1 MSRLS
6 RAVFGFLDLLLALL
20 IASMALMVFVNVVL
34 RYLWNSGLPLSD
46 ELSRFAFVWL
56 TFIGAVVVYHHRQH
70 MGMETLVAQMGP
82 RGRRVLMGISDLV
95 ILGCAVVLTHG
106 TWKQLP
112 INASMSAP
120 VSGLS
125 MAWVYGI
132 GLFTGAGIILITLER
147 LLRLATGRITEAEL
161 RGFGGEMEEIY
172 GEDPAGSGPH
182 PKPKAGDRAE

>member
-1 MSRLS
+1 MTRASRIFF
-6 RAVFGFLDLLLALL
+6 RFLDIMLALL
-20 IASMALMVFVNVVL
+20 LGAMALMVFVNVVM
-34 RYLWNSGLPLSD
+34 RYTMNSGLPLSD

-70 MGMETLVAQMGP
+70 MGMETVVAQFSR
-82 RGRRVLMGISDLV
+82 RGRLVLMGLSDLL
-95 ILGCAVVLTHG
+95 ILGCAGVLTHG

-147 LLRLATGRITEAEL
+147 LFRLATGRITEAEIS
-161 RGFGGEMEEIY
+161 GFGGEMEDLY
-172 GEDPAGSGPH
+172 DSPAR
-182 PKPKAGDRAE
+182 PKAGDRAE

>member
-6 RAVFGFLDLLLALL
+6 RFFFGFLDVLLAALL
-20 IASMALMVFVNVVL
+20 GSMALMVFVNVVM
-34 RYLWNSGLPLSD
+34 RYTMNSGLPLSD

-70 MGMETLVAQMGP
+70 MGMETVVAQFGP
-82 RGRRVLMGISDLV
+82 RGRRVLMGISDLI
-95 ILGCAVVLTHG
+95 ILGCAGVLMHG

-132 GLFTGAGIILITLER
+132 GLFTGAGIIIITVER
-147 LLRLATGRITEAEL
+147 LFRLATGRMTDAEL
-161 RGFGGEMEEIY
+161 RGFGGEMDDLY
-172 GEDPAGSGPH
+172 DSPARA
-182 PKPKAGDRAE
+182 KTGDRAE

>member
-1 MSRLS
+1 MTRVSRFFF
-6 RAVFGFLDLLLALL
+6 RFLDILLALL
-20 IASMALMVFVNVVL
+20 LSAMALMVFVNVVM
-34 RYLWNSGLPLSD
+34 RYTMNSGLPLSD

-70 MGMETLVAQMGP
+70 MGMETVVAQFGH
-82 RGRRVLMGISDLV
+82 RGRLVLMGMSDVL
-95 ILGCAVVLTHG
+95 ILGCAIVLTHG

-132 GLFTGAGIILITLER
+132 GLFTGAGIIVITLER
-147 LLRLATGRITEAEL
+147 LYRLVTGRITEAEI
-161 RGFGGEMEEIY
+161 RGFGGEMEDLY
-172 GEDPAGSGPH
+172 GTAES
-182 PKPKAGDRAE
+182 KPVKAGERAE

>member
-1 MSRLS
+1 MSRVS
-6 RAVFGFLDLLLALL
+6 HYFFRFLDILLALL
-20 IASMALMVFVNVVL
+20 LATMALMVFVNVVM
-34 RYLWNSGLPLSD
+34 RYTMNSGLPLSD

-70 MGMETLVAQMGP
+70 MGMETVVAQLGN
-82 RGRRVLMGISDLV
+82 RGRLALMGISDLT
-95 ILGCAVVLTHG
+95 ILGCAGVLMHG

-147 LLRLATGRITEAEL
+147 LYRLATGRITDAEL
-161 RGFGGEMEEIY
+161 RGFGGEMDDLY
-172 GEDPAGSGPH
+172 NDPA
-182 PKPKAGDRAE
+182 KAELKAGERAE

>member
-1 MSRLS
+1 MSRIS
-6 RAVFGFLDLLLALL
+6 RIFFQFLDILLGLLLA
-20 IASMALMVFVNVVL
+20 IMALMVFVNVVM
-34 RYLWNSGLPLSD
+34 RYTMNSGLPLSD

-70 MGMETLVAQMGP
+70 MGMETVVAQFSR
-82 RGRRVLMGISDLV
+82 RGRLVLMGLSDLL
-95 ILGCAVVLTHG
+95 ILGCAGVLTHG

-132 GLFTGAGIILITLER
+132 GLFTGAAIIVITLER
-147 LLRLATGRITEAEL
+147 LFRLVTGRITEAEI
-161 RGFGGEMEEIY
+161 RGFGGEMDDLY
-172 GEDPAGSGPH
+172 DSPART
-182 PKPKAGDRAE
+182 KAGDRAE

>member
-1 MSRLS
+1 MSRIS
-6 RAVFGFLDLLLALL
+6 RIFFQFLDILLGLLLA
-20 IASMALMVFVNVVL
+20 IMALMVFVNVVM
-34 RYLWNSGLPLSD
+34 RYTMNSGLPLSD

-70 MGMETLVAQMGP
+70 MGMETVVAQFSR
-82 RGRRVLMGISDLV
+82 RGRLVLMGLSDLL
-95 ILGCAVVLTHG
+95 ILGCAGVLTYG

-132 GLFTGAGIILITLER
+132 GLFTGAAIIVITLER
-147 LLRLATGRITEAEL
+147 LFRLVTGRITEAEI
-161 RGFGGEMEEIY
+161 RGFGGEMDDLY
-172 GEDPAGSGPH
+172 DSPART
-182 PKPKAGDRAE
+182 KAGDRAE

>member
-6 RAVFGFLDLLLALL
+6 RFFFGFLDVLLALL
-20 IASMALMVFVNVVL
+20 IGAMALMVFVNVVM
-34 RYLWNSGLPLSD
+34 RYTLNSGLPLSD

-70 MGMETLVAQMGP
+70 MGMETVVAMFGP
-82 RGRRVLMGISDLV
+82 RGRRVLMGISDV
-95 ILGCAVVLTHG
+95 IILGCAGVLMHG

-132 GLFTGAGIILITLER
+132 GLFTGAGIIVITVER
-147 LLRLATGRITEAEL
+147 LFRLATGRITEAEI
-161 RGFGGEMEEIY
+161 RGFGGEMDDTY
-172 GEDPAGSGPH
+172 DSPTRA
-182 PKPKAGDRAE
+182 KAGDRAE

>member
-1 MSRLS
+1 MSRIS
-6 RAVFGFLDLLLALL
+6 RIFFQFLDILLGLLLA
-20 IASMALMVFVNVVL
+20 IMALMVFVNVVM
-34 RYLWNSGLPLSD
+34 RYTMNSGLPLSD

-70 MGMETLVAQMGP
+70 MGMETVVAQFSR
-82 RGRRVLMGISDLV
+82 RGRLALMGLSDLL
-95 ILGCAVVLTHG
+95 ILGCAGVLTHG

-132 GLFTGAGIILITLER
+132 GLFTGAAIIVITLER
-147 LLRLATGRITEAEL
+147 LFRLVTGRITEAEI
-161 RGFGGEMEEIY
+161 RGFGGEMDDLY
-172 GEDPAGSGPH
+172 DSPART
-182 PKPKAGDRAE
+182 KAGDRAE

>member
-6 RAVFGFLDLLLALL
+6 ILLLRFLDIILALLLA
-20 IASMALMVFVNVVL
+20 AMALMVFINVVL
-34 RYLWNSGLPLSD
+34 RYTMNSGLPLSD

-56 TFIGAVVVYHHRQH
+56 TFIGAVVVHLHRQH
-70 MGMETLVAQMGP
+70 MGMETLVAQFGR
-82 RGRRVLMGISDLV
+82 RGRLLLMGLSDTL
-95 ILGCAVVLTHG
+95 ILACAGVLLHG

-132 GLFTGAGIILITLER
+132 GLFAGAGIMIITAER
-147 LLRLATGRITEAEL
+147 LVRLLAGRMTDAEL
-161 RGFGGEMEEIY
+161 ARFGGEIEDGPGSARGH
-172 GEDPAGSGPH
+172 GE
-182 PKPKAGDRAE
+182 

>member
-6 RAVFGFLDLLLALL
+6 RIILLVLDGILGLLLA
-20 IASMALMVFVNVVL
+20 AMALMVFINVVM
-34 RYLWNSGLPLSD
+34 RYTMNSGLPLSD

-56 TFIGAVVVYHHRQH
+56 TFVGAVVVYYHRQH
-70 MGMETLVAQMGP
+70 MGMETVVAQFGR
-82 RGRRVLMGISDLV
+82 RGRLLLMGVADLL
-95 ILGCAVVLTHG
+95 ILGCAVVLMHG

-147 LLRLATGRITEAEL
+147 LARLFTGRMTEAEL
-161 RGFGGEMEEIY
+161 ARFGGEMDDPRGH
-172 GEDPAGSGPH
+172 GE
-182 PKPKAGDRAE
+182 

>member
-6 RAVFGFLDLLLALL
+6 RFFFGFLDVLLALL
-20 IASMALMVFVNVVL
+20 IGAMALMVFVNVAM
-34 RYLWNSGLPLSD
+34 RYLLNSGLPLSD
-46 ELSRFAFVWL
+46 ELARFAFVWL

-70 MGMETLVAQMGP
+70 MGMETVVAQLGP
-82 RGRRVLMGISDLV
+82 RGRRVLMGISDLI
-95 ILGCAVVLTHG
+95 ILGCAGVLTHG

-132 GLFTGAGIILITLER
+132 GLFTGAGIIIITLER
-147 LLRLATGRITEAEL
+147 LFRLATGRITEAEI
-161 RGFGGEMEEIY
+161 RGFGGEMDDIY
-172 GEDPAGSGPH
+172 GDGHAGPGPN
-182 PKPKAGDRAE
+182 PEPKAGDRAE

>member
-1 MSRLS
+1 MSRASQLFF
-6 RAVFGFLDLLLALL
+6 RFLDILLALL
-20 IASMALMVFVNVVL
+20 IASMALMVFVNVVM
-34 RYLWNSGLPLSD
+34 RYTMNSGFPLSD

-70 MGMETLVAQMGP
+70 MGMETVVAQFGD
-82 RGRRVLMGISDLV
+82 RGRLVLMGISDLV
-95 ILGCAVVLTHG
+95 ILGCAGVLTHG

-147 LLRLATGRITEAEL
+147 LFRLATGRITTAEL
-161 RGFGGEMEEIY
+161 RGFGGEMEDLY
-172 GEDPAGSGPH
+172 DSPS
-182 PKPKAGDRAE
+182 KSLKAGERGE

>member
-6 RAVFGFLDLLLALL
+6 RAILLLLDAVLGLLLA
-20 IASMALMVFVNVVL
+20 AMALMVFVNVVM
-34 RYLWNSGLPLSD
+34 RYTMNSGLPLSD

-56 TFIGAVVVYHHRQH
+56 TFIGAVVVHHHRQH
-70 MGMETLVAQMGP
+70 MGMETVVAQFGP
-82 RGRRVLMGISDLV
+82 RGRRVLMGLSDLL
-95 ILGCAVVLTHG
+95 ILGCAGVLMHG
-106 TWKQLP
+106 TCRQLP

-147 LLRLATGRITEAEL
+147 LFRLLTGRMTEAEIA
-161 RGFGGEMEEIY
+161 RFGGQMDEPKGH
-172 GEDPAGSGPH
+172 GE
-182 PKPKAGDRAE
+182 

>member
-6 RAVFGFLDLLLALL
+6 RFFFGFLDVLLAALL
-20 IASMALMVFVNVVL
+20 GAMALMVFVNVVM
-34 RYLWNSGLPLSD
+34 RYTMNSGLPLSD

-70 MGMETLVAQMGP
+70 MGMETVVAQFGP
-82 RGRRVLMGISDLV
+82 RGRRVLMGISDLI
-95 ILGCAVVLTHG
+95 ILGCAGVLMHG

-132 GLFTGAGIILITLER
+132 GLFTGAGIIIITVER
-147 LLRLATGRITEAEL
+147 LFRLATGRITEAEL
-161 RGFGGEMEEIY
+161 RGFGGEMDDLY
-172 GEDPAGSGPH
+172 DSPARA
-182 PKPKAGDRAE
+182 KAGDRAE